1 MKNYTSRLLI
11 FTLLYVFVSLP
22 AKAFAEQCWFNFP
35 LPENAYWYAGGRG
48 CIWLC
53 SDGYEKDEDK
63 SVCIALPESE
73 RKLNS
78 EVMESLIEQNH

>member
-1 MKNYTSRLLI
+1 MKNYVSRSLQFILI
-11 FTLLYVFVSLP
+11 FVCVSLP
-22 AKAFAEQCWFNFP
+22 AKTFAEQCWFNFT

-63 SVCIALPESE
+63 SVCVALPESE

-78 EVMESLIEQNH
+78 EVMESLIEQNR

>member
-1 MKNYTSRLLI
+1 MTNYLKRKLSFI
-11 FTLLYVFVSLP
+11 FIVVIAALPSYVL
-22 AKAFAEQCWFNFP
+22 AEQCWFNFT

-53 SDGYEKDEDK
+53 SDGYEKDEEK
-63 SVCIALPESE
+63 SICVALPESE

-78 EVMESLIEQNH
+78 EVMESLMEQNR

>member
-1 MKNYTSRLLI
+1 MKNYISRSLQFYL
-11 FTLLYVFVSLP
+11 VFLCVSLP
-22 AKAFAEQCWFNFP
+22 AKAFAEQCWFNFT

-73 RKLNS
+73 RKLNT
-78 EVMESLIEQNH
+78 EVMESLMEQNR